1 MNTGLS
7 KELLEFIKNSP
18 TAFHT
23 VHEIRRE
30 LEENGFSELR
40 EQERWTL
47 KPGGA
52 YYVVRNETSIAAF
65 RIGTRKKDYAFK
77 IAASHSDFP
86 SFKLKEK
93 AELSVRGSYVQL
105 NTEGYGG
112 MICSTW
118 FDRLLSVA
126 GRVIVK
132 TEGGLQTRL
141 VNLDRDL
148 LIIPSLAI
156 HMNRQVNDGVAF
168 NKQVDTLPL
177 YGAGQTAIGDFDAML
192 ARELGV
198 TPEDICGKDLF
209 VYNRMAGCIW
219 GEKDEFLSAPHLDDT
234 ECAFAA
240 LKGFLKGY
248 DEQSVNVYAC
258 FDNEEVGSQS
268 KQGAGST
275 FLREVLRRI
284 TLGLGGDEE
293 DYFRA
298 VSAGFLVSADNAHA
312 VHPNHPEKTDAENCV
327 YMNKG
332 IVIKSHAGQKY
343 TSDAV
348 SSAIFRQVCELAG
361 VPVQYFSNRS
371 DAAGGSTLGNILM
384 SQVSMNAVDIGLPQ
398 LAMHSAY
405 ETAGT
410 QDLSDLVKAMQM
422 FYQCRIETKDGELS
436 VTE

>member
-118 FDRLLSVA
+118 FDRPLSVA

-312 VHPNHPEKTDAENCV
+312 VHPNHPEFSDGVNKCFMNRGVVIKENAAQHYTTDAF
-327 YMNKG
+327 
-332 IVIKSHAGQKY
+332 SR
-343 TSDAV
+343 AV
-348 SSAIFRQVCELAG
+348 FKEICAKAQVPTQVFA
-361 VPVQYFSNRS
+361 NRS
-371 DAAGGSTLGNILM
+371 DMAGGGTLGNI
-384 SQVSMNAVDIGLPQ
+384 SNVQVSLHAVDIGLPQ
-398 LAMHSAY
+398 LAMHSCY
-405 ETAGT
+405 ETAGCKDT
-410 QDLSDLVKAMQM
+410 VYAADALKTYYSSLI
-422 FYQCRIETKDGELS
+422 RIEDSDRIIVE
-436 VTE
+436 

>member
-118 FDRLLSVA
+118 FDRPLSVA

-312 VHPNHPEKTDAENCV
+312 VHPNHPEKTDAENCA

-422 FYQCRIETKDGELS
+422 FYQCRIETKDGKLS